1 MLNSYRWCRCS
12 MTRISF
18 DFLWWCLRNFGSIFE
33 FAELLWHALVDF
45 LVEFRWTCD
54 GISKDRLSIVVA
66 LGWTTWTIHPL
77 DVNQFM
83 DNIINEC
90 IDRFALKRYL
100 VGASGLQISLPR
112 FSVYALAPSAS
123 RRGRRTASRLRWAS
137 ARGSTLPPSSRNA
150 SCRMVSVFQC
160 TLRIWTPSKYSPEVS
175 QASKR

>member
-54 GISKDRLSIVVA
+54 GFSKDRLSIVVA
-66 LGWTTWTIHPL
+66 LGWTTWTTHPL
-77 DVNQFM
+77 DIHQFI

-100 VGASGLQISLPR
+100 GASGLQIRFLVSLCMHWPQAHPEEDGERRPAFGGLLLAVRPFLPR
-112 FSVYALAPSAS
+112 VETRAVGWFCIMPDNFLLLGV
-123 RRGRRTASRLRWAS
+123 
-137 ARGSTLPPSSRNA
+137 N
-150 SCRMVSVFQC
+150 CF
-160 TLRIWTPSKYSPEVS
+160 EVNY
-175 QASKR
+175 